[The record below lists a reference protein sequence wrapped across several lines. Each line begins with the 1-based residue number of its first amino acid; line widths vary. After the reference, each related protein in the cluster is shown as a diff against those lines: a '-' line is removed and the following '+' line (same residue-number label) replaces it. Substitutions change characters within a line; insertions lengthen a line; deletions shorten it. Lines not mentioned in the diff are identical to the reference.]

1 MKSLAAVLGQGLASS
16 LGLDLGGVEASLPD
30 QQRSCLSLVQ
40 WWRNPIEP
48 CLVEGKTISLAEMYI
63 QDQEW
68 RDKWNDKPKLKD
80 IQFYRILSA
89 TLCP

>member
-1 MKSLAAVLGQGLASS
+1 VRRFS
-16 LGLDLGGVEASLPD
+16 GGTL
-30 QQRSCLSLVQ
+30 LS
-40 WWRNPIEP
+40 P

-80 IQFYRILSA
+80 IQFTEYA
-89 TLCP
+89 TISPVSMIVSWE

>member
-1 MKSLAAVLGQGLASS
+1 VRRFS
-16 LGLDLGGVEASLPD
+16 GGTL
-30 QQRSCLSLVQ
+30 LS
-40 WWRNPIEP
+40 P

-80 IQFYRILSA
+80 IQFTEYA
-89 TLCP
+89 TISLCP